1 MTVLAEIV
9 DGAIEESQVTAAVQR
24 ARGLAPAGSAV
35 MGDGEIGAQV
45 RFDGRVR
52 RMELDECGHQRELAA
67 LQYEVYEPMASTQLR
82 DLAQRVLHAHGL
94 HRVVV
99 LHSRGAV
106 PVGAVSF
113 VLVVESPHRAE
124 ALAATTDFI
133 DGLKRDVPIWKQP
146 TWT

>member
-1 MTVLAEIV
+1 MTAQADIV
-9 DGAIEESQVTAAVQR
+9 VGAIEEPQVTAAVQR
-24 ARGLAPAGSAV
+24 ARELAPTGPKGEV
-35 MGDGEIGAQV
+35 DGETGALV

-52 RMELDECGHQRELAA
+52 RMERTECGGERELAA
-67 LQYEVYEPMASTQLR
+67 LDYEVYEPMASSQLHE
-82 DLAQRVLHAHGL
+82 LAQRVLHAHGL

-99 LHSRGAV
+99 LHSRGVV

-124 ALAATTDFI
+124 ALAATVDFI

-146 TWT
+146 VWA